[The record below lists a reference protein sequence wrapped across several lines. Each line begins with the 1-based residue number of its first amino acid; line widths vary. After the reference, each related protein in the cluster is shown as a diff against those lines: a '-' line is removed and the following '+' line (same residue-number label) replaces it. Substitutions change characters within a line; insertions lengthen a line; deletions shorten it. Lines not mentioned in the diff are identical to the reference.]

1 MLYYFEKTNI
11 RNPSSNRVKTM
22 YNHTHVKDIENVLIL
37 QGGGSLGAFACGV
50 CKTFAKKDIKF
61 DIIAGTSIGAINGAI
76 TAGSKNE
83 NPQKDLEDFWIE
95 IAESSYNIIPDIFSF
110 DYDYQNNQINFKR
123 SSSAALNAAFF
134 GVPKFFVP
142 RWCNWDRFRYNTSNN
157 YNILPHNWTYIYD
170 NTLLE
175 KTLEKYIDFK
185 KLSPDTKRNNIN
197 NNDGSNNSIRLIIT
211 AVDVLSAEPVIFDS
225 YKTQIQMKH
234 LLATIGYP
242 QYGFPWR
249 EVNDGVYA
257 WDGSLLSNTPIREVM
272 MASPSNDKNI
282 FVIENYPKKINKLPS
297 NMSEV
302 QSRAKDIMFTD
313 KDESLCKMSK
323 LITRHITLIERL
335 YDIFKEQDHSKI
347 DKDIIKYIEKEHKL
361 LVEKYGAKILK
372 INRISRENNET
383 PYSLQ
388 NADFSVKTIKE
399 LIFEGENKALHSLNY
414 VCS

>member
-1 MLYYFEKTNI
+1 
-11 RNPSSNRVKTM
+11 M
-22 YNHTHVKDIENVLIL
+22 YSHTHVKDVENVLIL

-83 NPQKDLEDFWIE
+83 NPQKDLEDFWLE

-110 DYDYQNNQINFKR
+110 DYDYQNNQINYKK
-123 SSSAALNAAFF
+123 SPSASINAAVF

-142 RWCNWDRFRYNTSNN
+142 RWFNWNIYRYDTLNDYSM
-157 YNILPHNWTYIYD
+157 LPSHWTYIYD

-185 KLSPDTKRNNIN
+185 KLAPAAKPNSIN
-197 NNDGSNNSIRLIIT
+197 DNDNSTNTIRLIIS
-211 AVDVLSAEPVIFDS
+211 AVDVLSAEPLIFDS

-242 QYGFPWR
+242 QYGFPWI
-249 EVNDGVYA
+249 EVNDGIYA

-282 FVIENYPKKINKLPS
+282 FVIENYPKKIDKLPS

-313 KDESLCKMSK
+313 KDQSLGKMSK
-323 LITRHITLIERL
+323 LITRHINLIETL
-335 YDIFKEQDHSKI
+335 YDIFEEYDHSKI

-372 INRISRENNET
+372 IKRISRENNKT

-388 NADFSVKTIKE
+388 NADFSVNTIKE
-399 LIFEGENKALHSLNY
+399 LIIQGENKALESLN
-414 VCS
+414 